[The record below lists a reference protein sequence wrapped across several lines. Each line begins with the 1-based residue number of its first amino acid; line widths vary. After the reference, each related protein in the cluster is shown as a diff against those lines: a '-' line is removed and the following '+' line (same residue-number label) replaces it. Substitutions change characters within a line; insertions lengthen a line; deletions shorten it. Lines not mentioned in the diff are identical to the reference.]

1 VHIGKDAAHP
11 CQHVTVNEKLVA
23 NRSSHLDRPNVSR
36 HPVFEPVLQ
45 GGRDMASP
53 VSDDRQAGS
62 SALHCATDTRYSS
75 SASRVAALRR
85 SSREIVDGSRPSL
98 RAISRTQT
106 SCARGIASC
115 SSSGNGRY
123 WPLGSV
129 NSLVDIPTPCR
140 NRWAPTAGG
149 TPTVSAAHSEL
160 KPVVTSPELAFDAA
174 LGCRCPPARSS
185 WICQSSSAVRAECGS
200 RAVCSTRGRPRR
212 RRNRDHR
219 PAVHR
224 MPRSARSARCDGLPA
239 AGSCRG

>member
-1 VHIGKDAAHP
+1 
-11 CQHVTVNEKLVA
+11 
-23 NRSSHLDRPNVSR
+23 
-36 HPVFEPVLQ
+36 
-45 GGRDMASP
+45 MASP

-62 SALHCATDTRYSS
+62 SAFHCAADTRYSS

-174 LGCRCPPARSS
+174 LGCRCPR
-185 WICQSSSAVRAECGS
+185 
-200 RAVCSTRGRPRR
+200 
-212 RRNRDHR
+212 RDHR
-219 PAVHR
+219 GSVSHPAGPRGMWVSCCVLNAGTSSTSTE
-224 MPRSARSARCDGLPA
+224 PRSSTSRTSNAEKREVC
-239 AGSCRG
+239 